1 MSDTGEHPEGSLH
14 TPERRLQPR
23 LRVSSLAYIDLGE
36 DNGGILLNIGEGG
49 VAVQLAMPLLGDDL
63 PQIRLQLPQ
72 SKNRIE
78 ISGEIAWVS
87 ESKKEAGIHFVRV
100 PEDARNQIGEWIS
113 LESSSTEFQRGTD
126 TVAEK
131 GKQPPAIATTH
142 HSKSP
147 IAQDLTPGVRV
158 EKRMAYS
165 VLFPNADTNSHRP
178 TTSVL
183 APVRAAQTPRP
194 TGESEQTLREQIAL
208 SSVNLGAERWGWWAL
223 AVLTGAL
230 LAISFAI
237 GVAIG
242 HGALEKW
249 PMKIEEMKQAKSE
262 PAKGIEAAPANLI
275 AAAPNPPQGNVPQT
289 PVGNLPPQHLD
300 SKVASKSGA
309 LNEPLGEISVGAAG
323 KGSPSFTLN
332 LPEEAVSASASVA
345 ISSRR
350 SVPMPLGF
358 VPQNPLRDTNLSVG
372 KLAKH
377 VGPVYP
383 PAAERQHLEG
393 IVRLHAVIG
402 KDGRIRRLEPVSG
415 PPLLVREAMNAVREW
430 RYEPTLLDGQ
440 PIETREDIRLI
451 FRVPN

>member
-100 PEDARNQIGEWIS
+100 PDDARNQIGEWIS
-113 LESSSTEFQRGTD
+113 LESSSTEFQRGKD

-165 VLFPNADTNSHRP
+165 VLFPNADTSSHRP

-183 APVRAAQTPRP
+183 APLRAAQTPRP
-194 TGESEQTLREQIAL
+194 TGESEQKLRKQTAV
-208 SSVNLGAERWGWWAL
+208 SPVNFGAEQWGWWAL

-242 HGALEKW
+242 RGALEKW

-262 PAKGIEAAPANLI
+262 PAKGIEAPPASLI
-275 AAAPNPPQGNVPQT
+275 TTTPNPPQGNVPQP
-289 PVGNLPPQHLD
+289 PVGNLPPQRLD
-300 SKVASKSGA
+300 SKIASKSAA
-309 LNEPLGEISVGAAG
+309 LNEPLGVMSVGAAG
-323 KGSPSFTLN
+323 KGSPTFPLN

-345 ISSRR
+345 ITSRR
-350 SVPMPLGF
+350 SVPMPPGY
-358 VPQNPLRDTNLSVG
+358 VRRNPLRDTNLSVG
-372 KLAKH
+372 KLIRH
-377 VGPVYP
+377 IGPIYP
-383 PAAERQHLEG
+383 PDAEQQHVEG

-402 KDGRIRRLEPVSG
+402 KDGIIRSLESMSG
-415 PPLLVREAMNAVREW
+415 PPLLVRAAMNAVHEW
-430 RYEPTLLDGQ
+430 RYDPTLLDGH
-440 PIETREDIRLI
+440 PIETQEDISLI